1 MAQSR
6 VAGYVRMVRQRHNE
20 WELWFKDGGTNVALR
35 MAYNLSMDD
44 AIAMKEE
51 LQALLNRYDARYPT
65 IQDKTTTTMPAS
77 QVECDG
83 EQFTSPKE

>member
-6 VAGYVRMVRQRHNE
+6 VSGYVRLMRQRHDE
-20 WELWFKDGGTNVALR
+20 WEVWFKDGNTNVALR
-35 MAYNLSMDD
+35 MAYNLSMAD

-65 IQDKTTTTMPAS
+65 IPDKTTTTAAQES
-77 QVECDG
+77 HDECDAEHG
-83 EQFTSPKE
+83 